1 MKLISHRGNLTGINQ
16 NENRFDTVIN
26 ACSLGFDVEID
37 LRFIKNR
44 WWLGHDSPEHLLDSG
59 LDAIIQLKN
68 QLWIHCKN
76 FDALEKL
83 KGTDFNY
90 FWHQDDDHT
99 ITSKGFIW
107 TYPGKDRG
115 KTNILVM
122 PEWNYS
128 LEQIAS
134 LDCFAVCSDH
144 VQDIQ
149 KLMQEMK

>member
-16 NENRFDTVIN
+16 NENRFDAIIN

-37 LRFIKNR
+37 LRFVDNN
-44 WWLGHDSPEHLLDSG
+44 WWLGHDSPDHWLENGLNDIVHLKD
-59 LDAIIQLKN
+59 K
-68 QLWIHCKN
+68 LWVHCKN
-76 FDALEKL
+76 FAALEKL

-90 FWHQDDDHT
+90 FWHQEDDHT

-107 TYPGKDRG
+107 TYPGKDQG
-115 KTNILVM
+115 KTNVLVM

-134 LDCFAVCSDH
+134 LGCFAICSDY

-149 KLMQEMK
+149 KLMQEG